1 MKEPEHQ
8 QGEWKSQNEGTKQG
22 VPEPIVETE
31 AKKIFE
37 VWRERADQQ
46 SRKDEMEASKR
57 ESGGMARSQVRPT
70 SFSEI

>member
-1 MKEPEHQ
+1 VKEPEHQ
-8 QGEWKSQNEGTKQG
+8 QGEGKSQNESAKKG

-46 SRKDEMEASKR
+46 SRKDEMEAPKR
-57 ESGGMARSQVRPT
+57 ESGSTVR
-70 SFSEI
+70 

>member
-1 MKEPEHQ
+1 
-8 QGEWKSQNEGTKQG
+8 

-46 SRKDEMEASKR
+46 SRKNELQASKR
-57 ESGGMARSQVRPT
+57 ESGGTVR
-70 SFSEI
+70 

>member
-1 MKEPEHQ
+1 VKEPEHQ
-8 QGEWKSQNEGTKQG
+8 QGEWKSQNESTKQG

-37 VWRERADQQ
+37 VWRERADHQ

-57 ESGGMARSQVRPT
+57 ESGGTVR
-70 SFSEI
+70 